1 MSRRWKWG
9 GAALLLGG
17 VGLVF
22 LTRGGPQ
29 RAAWTPRLLL
39 VGWDG
44 ADWEV
49 LDPMLAAGELPNL
62 AALRARGS
70 WGRLRSI
77 EPILSP
83 VVWTSIA
90 TGVTPEKHGIT
101 WFMADTDR
109 PGRRIPVTSTL
120 RQRKAF
126 WNVLSEAGVSVGVVG
141 WWATYPAEVVRGFLL
156 SDFVG
161 YHGFGVTGRQV
172 RVDLGKTYPPDLA
185 SEVTEAI
192 GDPARIGHEDI
203 ARFLR
208 IPREEYEAVDR
219 ADSGRFAGSIRLF
232 RTYLSTA
239 RGYSRTAMD
248 LAGRFQPN
256 VLAVYFELSDAAS
269 HLFAR
274 YRNPKIPR
282 VSEEGCR
289 LFGEAVAEVYREQD
303 RLLGE
308 LLTTCGPETIVL
320 LVSDHGFADGPER
333 PEEGDD
339 VEVGRAHLWHRID
352 GVLVASGPPFRSGYQ
367 VERASILDVFPTLLR
382 ALDMPVASDLDGQVL
397 LECFQP
403 SWVASHPPRRVAT
416 FEGHEAAS
424 KLSAPEGGE
433 AFAEEIEGRLSA
445 LGYLGTGGRASPE
458 VHLGRAGLLIRQG
471 DFARAEAELE
481 QALRMRP
488 ESAAAR
494 MTRAAVY
501 VRTDRRHL
509 ARRECEKV
517 LAAEPRH
524 LVALCA
530 LADLER
536 EDGNLEPARVLY
548 ETALDVKADSL
559 LAHLGLG
566 DVLNRLGRAAEAEE
580 EFRRC
585 LELDLT
591 NADAHYNLGV
601 LLGARGRDA
610 EARQEYET
618 ALSFSPGHLPSILN
632 LSDLLSRQGAADG
645 AVRLLEE
652 GARVAPR
659 DPDVRYNLGTLL
671 LERGEPHRAIESF
684 QASLEV
690 RPDFVFA
697 RSNLGIAFLRTGQAD
712 KARREFEIVTRLAPG
727 DAEGWLQLAR
737 IEVAE
742 GRRSDASEAVNR
754 AIEAGGGRIGETV
767 AADAVLRGLREGEA
781 ASRPA
786 SDR

>member
-1 MSRRWKWG
+1 MGRAWKWG
-9 GAALLLGG
+9 AGGLLLAG
-17 VGLVF
+17 VGLALLAREGVD
-22 LTRGGPQ
+22 RGSGG
-29 RAAWTPRLLL
+29 WTPRLLI

-44 ADWEV
+44 ADWDV

-62 AALRARGS
+62 ARLRSGGS

-109 PGRRIPVTSTL
+109 PGRRVPVTSTL

-172 RVDLGKTYPPDLA
+172 RVDLGKTHPPDLA
-185 SEVTEAI
+185 SEVIEAI
-192 GDPARIGHEDI
+192 GDPARLGHEEI

-219 ADSGRFAGSIRLF
+219 ADSGKFAGSIRLF

-239 RGYSRTAMD
+239 RGYSRAARD
-248 LAGRFQPN
+248 LGGRFRPEI
-256 VLAVYFELSDAAS
+256 LAVYFELGDAAS

-274 YRNPKIPR
+274 YRSPKMPR

-308 LLTTCGPETIVL
+308 LLIGCGPETMVL

-333 PEEGDD
+333 PDEGDE
-339 VEVGRAHLWHRID
+339 VEVGRAHLWHQIE
-352 GVLVASGPPFRSGYQ
+352 GILVVSGPPFRPGCEI
-367 VERASILDVFPTLLR
+367 ERASILDVFPTVLR
-382 ALDMPVASDLDGQVL
+382 ALDLPVASDLDGQVL
-397 LECFQP
+397 LECFRP
-403 SWVASHPPRRVAT
+403 SWIASHPPRRVAT
-416 FEGHEAAS
+416 FEGHGTATRPSAA
-424 KLSAPEGGE
+424 ETGE

-445 LGYLGTGGRASPE
+445 LGYLGPGGRASPE

-471 DFARAEAELE
+471 EFLRAEAELE

-494 MTRAAVY
+494 MTLAAVY
-501 VRTDRRHL
+501 MRTDRRHL
-509 ARRECEKV
+509 ARRECDKV

-524 LVALCA
+524 FVALCA

-536 EDGNLEPARVLY
+536 EDGNLV
-548 ETALDVKADSL
+548 
-559 LAHLGLG
+559 
-566 DVLNRLGRAAEAEE
+566 
-580 EFRRC
+580 
-585 LELDLT
+585 
-591 NADAHYNLGV
+591 
-601 LLGARGRDA
+601 
-610 EARQEYET
+610 
-618 ALSFSPGHLPSILN
+618 
-632 LSDLLSRQGAADG
+632 
-645 AVRLLEE
+645 
-652 GARVAPR
+652 
-659 DPDVRYNLGTLL
+659 
-671 LERGEPHRAIESF
+671 
-684 QASLEV
+684 
-690 RPDFVFA
+690 
-697 RSNLGIAFLRTGQAD
+697 
-712 KARREFEIVTRLAPG
+712 
-727 DAEGWLQLAR
+727 
-737 IEVAE
+737 
-742 GRRSDASEAVNR
+742 
-754 AIEAGGGRIGETV
+754 
-767 AADAVLRGLREGEA
+767 
-781 ASRPA
+781 
-786 SDR
+786 